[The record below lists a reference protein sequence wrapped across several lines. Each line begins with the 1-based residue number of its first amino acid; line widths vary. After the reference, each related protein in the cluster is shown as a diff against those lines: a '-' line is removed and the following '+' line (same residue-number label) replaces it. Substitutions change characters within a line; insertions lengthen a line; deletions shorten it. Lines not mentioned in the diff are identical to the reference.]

1 MPVFRVFQRLGEVS
15 GDRVA
20 ACFLRIHNH
29 HTIVIGCNVTKHRL
43 PFTCGHCLALV
54 LLVRA
59 NITRLVYADMDEF
72 YYLSRM
78 ALVKDERHYDKFDRA
93 FSTYFKG
100 LEDLAGMI
108 ASLIPD
114 EFLRREFEK
123 SLTPEEL
130 EKIKSLGGLEKLIE
144 AFKREVEEAA
154 RGEGDDKDKEGKGKR
169 GKGEEGKDRDGKKR
183 RGKRQWDKRDYKA
196 YDDNVELGT
205 RGMKIAMRRLRKLA
219 RTGAEDEFDINTTIS
234 KTAKNG
240 GLLDI
245 IMRPERRNTVKV
257 LLFLDNGGSMDAH
270 VKVCEELFSAARSE
284 FKHLETYYFHNFVY
298 DGVWK
303 EHNRR
308 MNERL
313 DTFDILHK
321 YAHDYKVIFVGDATM
336 APYEITHAGGSVEH
350 WNEEAGAIWMQRM
363 MDTYDKVIWINPTP
377 HDTWEYSTSV
387 ALTKKL
393 VDDQMYPLTIRGIEE
408 GMNYLTK

>member
-1 MPVFRVFQRLGEVS
+1 MLINFFFTLKKARIPVSITELLHLLEVLK
-15 GDRVA
+15 A
-20 ACFLRIHNH
+20 
-29 HTIVIGCNVTKHRL
+29 
-43 PFTCGHCLALV
+43 
-54 LLVRA
+54 
-59 NITRLVYADMDEF
+59 RLVYADIDEF

-100 LEDLAGMI
+100 LEDLSSLL

-114 EFLRREFEK
+114 EYLRREFEK

-130 EKIKSLGGLEKLIE
+130 EKIQSLGGLEKLIE

-154 RGEGDDKDKEGKGKR
+154 RGEGKEKDKEGKGENGR
-169 GKGEEGKDRDGKKR
+169 GKEGDERKGKKR

-205 RGMKIAMRRLRKLA
+205 RGLKISLRRLRKLA
-219 RTGAEDEFDINTTIS
+219 RQGAEDEFDIDNTIS

-257 LLFLDNGGSMDAH
+257 LLLLDNGGSMDAH

-284 FKHLETYYFHNFVY
+284 FKHLEVYYFHNFIY

-308 MNERL
+308 MNERI
-313 DTFDILHK
+313 DTFDLLHK
-321 YAHDYKVIFVGDATM
+321 YTHDYKVIFVGDATM

-363 MDTYDKVIWINPTP
+363 LDTFEKVIWINPTP
-377 HDTWEYSTSV
+377 QDTWEYSTSV
-387 ALTKKL
+387 SLIQKL
-393 VDDQMYPLTIRGIEE
+393 VEDQMYPLTIAGIEE
-408 GMNYLTK
+408 GMNVLSK

>member
-1 MPVFRVFQRLGEVS
+1 MLINFFFALKKARIPVSITE
-15 GDRVA
+15 
-20 ACFLRIHNH
+20 
-29 HTIVIGCNVTKHRL
+29 
-43 PFTCGHCLALV
+43 
-54 LLVRA
+54 LLHLLEILKA
-59 NITRLVYADMDEF
+59 RLVYADIDEF
-72 YYLSRM
+72 YYMSRM

-100 LEDLAGMI
+100 LEDLSSLL

-114 EFLRREFEK
+114 EYLRREFEK

-130 EKIKSLGGLEKLIE
+130 EKIQSLGGLEKLIE

-154 RGEGDDKDKEGKGKR
+154 RGEGKEKDKEGQGENGR
-169 GKGEEGKDRDGKKR
+169 GEEGNDRKGKKR

-205 RGMKIAMRRLRKLA
+205 RGLKISLRRLRKLA
-219 RTGAEDEFDINTTIS
+219 RQGAEDEFDIDNTIS

-257 LLFLDNGGSMDAH
+257 LLMLDNGGSMDAH

-284 FKHLETYYFHNFVY
+284 FKHLEVYYYHNFIY

-308 MNERL
+308 MNERI

-321 YAHDYKVIFVGDATM
+321 YTHDYKVIFVGDATM

-350 WNEEAGAIWMQRM
+350 WNEEAGAIWMQRLL
-363 MDTYDKVIWINPTP
+363 DTFEKVIWINPTP
-377 HDTWEYSTSV
+377 QDTWEYSTSV
-387 ALTKKL
+387 SLIQKL
-393 VDDQMYPLTIRGIEE
+393 VEDKMYPLTIAGIEE
-408 GMNYLTK
+408 GMNHLSK

>member
-1 MPVFRVFQRLGEVS
+1 MLINFFFTLKKERIPVSITELLHLL
-15 GDRVA
+15 D
-20 ACFLRIHNH
+20 
-29 HTIVIGCNVTKHRL
+29 
-43 PFTCGHCLALV
+43 V
-54 LLVRA
+54 LKA
-59 NITRLVYADMDEF
+59 RLVYADIDEF

-93 FSTYFKG
+93 FSAYFKG
-100 LEDLAGMI
+100 LDDLSSLL

-114 EFLRREFEK
+114 EYLRREFEK

-130 EKIKSLGGLEKLIE
+130 EKIKSLGGLEQLIE

-154 RGEGDDKDKEGKGKR
+154 RGEGKEKDKEGKGENGR
-169 GKGEEGKDRDGKKR
+169 GNEGEDRKGKKR

-205 RGMKIAMRRLRKLA
+205 RGLKISLRRLRKLA
-219 RTGAEDEFDINTTIS
+219 RQGAEDEFDIDGTIS
-234 KTAKNG
+234 KTARSG

-257 LLFLDNGGSMDAH
+257 LLLLDNGGSMDAH

-284 FKHLETYYFHNFVY
+284 FKHLEVYYFHNFVY

-308 MNERL
+308 MNERI
-313 DTFDILHK
+313 DTFDLLHK
-321 YAHDYKVIFVGDATM
+321 YTHDYKVIFVGDATM

-350 WNEEAGAIWMQRM
+350 WNEEAGAIWMQRFL
-363 MDTYDKVIWINPTP
+363 DTFEKCIWINPTP
-377 HDTWEYSTSV
+377 QDTWEYSTSV
-387 ALTKKL
+387 ALIQKL
-393 VDDQMYPLTIRGIEE
+393 VEDQMYPLTIHGIEE
-408 GMNYLTK
+408 GMNYLSK

>member
-1 MPVFRVFQRLGEVS
+1 MLINFFLELKKARIPVSITELLHLL
-15 GDRVA
+15 D
-20 ACFLRIHNH
+20 
-29 HTIVIGCNVTKHRL
+29 
-43 PFTCGHCLALV
+43 V
-54 LLVRA
+54 LKA
-59 NITRLVYADMDEF
+59 RLVYADMDDF

-93 FSTYFKG
+93 FGTYFKG
-100 LEDLAGMI
+100 LEDLASMI

-123 SLTPEEL
+123 SLTKEDL

-154 RGEGDDKDKEGKGKR
+154 REGNDKDKA
-169 GKGEEGKDRDGKKR
+169 GKGEEGKGEGKGKKR
-183 RGKRQWDKRDYKA
+183 RGGGGKRSWDKRDYKA

-205 RGMKIAMRRLRKLA
+205 RGMKIALRRLRKLA
-219 RTGAEDEFDINTTIS
+219 RTGADDEFDIDTTID

-245 IMRPERRNTVKV
+245 KMRPERRNTVKV

-270 VKVCEELFSAARSE
+270 VRVCEELFSAARSE
-284 FKHLETYYFHNFVY
+284 FKHLETFYFHNFIY

-303 EHNRR
+303 EHRRR

-321 YAHDYKVIFVGDATM
+321 YTHEYKVIFVGDATM

-350 WNEEAGAIWMQRM
+350 WNEEAGAIWMQRVI
-363 MDTYDKVIWINPTP
+363 DAYDKVVWINPTP
-377 HDTWEYSTSV
+377 QDTWEYSTSV
-387 ALTKKL
+387 ALAKRL
-393 VDDQMYPLTIRGIEE
+393 VDNQMYPLTIRGIED

>member
-1 MPVFRVFQRLGEVS
+1 MLINFF
-15 GDRVA
+15 
-20 ACFLRIHNH
+20 
-29 HTIVIGCNVTKHRL
+29 
-43 PFTCGHCLALV
+43 LALKKTRIPV
-54 LLVRA
+54 SITELLHLMDILKA
-59 NITRLVYADMDEF
+59 RLVYADMDEF

-93 FSTYFKG
+93 FGTYFKG
-100 LEDLAGMI
+100 LEDLSSMI
-108 ASLIPD
+108 ASLISD

-123 SLTPEEL
+123 SLTKEEL

-154 RGEGDDKDKEGKGKR
+154 RAEKGDKDQEGNGRRGRGEQGDDR
-169 GKGEEGKDRDGKKR
+169 NGKKR
-183 RGKRQWDKRDYKA
+183 RGRRSWDRRDYKA

-205 RGMKIAMRRLRKLA
+205 RGIKIALRRLRKLA
-219 RTGAEDEFDINTTIS
+219 RTGAEDEFDIDNTIS
-234 KTAKNG
+234 KTARNG

-245 IMRPERRNTVKV
+245 IMRAERRNTVKV

-284 FKHLETYYFHNFVY
+284 FKHLETYYFHNFIY

-303 EHNRR
+303 EHRRR
-308 MNERL
+308 MSERI

-336 APYEITHAGGSVEH
+336 APYEITHSGGSVEH
-350 WNEEAGAIWMQRM
+350 WNEEAGAIWIQRV
-363 MDTYDKVIWINPTP
+363 MDVYDKVIWINPTP
-377 HDTWEYSTSV
+377 QDTWEYSTSV

-393 VDDQMYPLTIRGIEE
+393 VDDQMFPLTIRGIEN
-408 GMNYLTK
+408 GMNFLTK

>member
-1 MPVFRVFQRLGEVS
+1 MLINFFFSLKKARIPVSITE
-15 GDRVA
+15 
-20 ACFLRIHNH
+20 
-29 HTIVIGCNVTKHRL
+29 
-43 PFTCGHCLALV
+43 
-54 LLVRA
+54 LLHLLDILKA
-59 NITRLVYADMDEF
+59 RLVYADIDEF

-93 FSTYFKG
+93 FSNYFKG
-100 LEDLAGMI
+100 LEDLSSLL

-114 EFLRREFEK
+114 EYLRREFEK

-130 EKIKSLGGLEKLIE
+130 EKIQSLGGLEKLIE

-154 RGEGDDKDKEGKGKR
+154 RGEGKEKDKEGKGENGR
-169 GKGEEGKDRDGKKR
+169 GEEGNDRKGKKR

-205 RGMKIAMRRLRKLA
+205 RGLKISLRRLRKLA
-219 RTGAEDEFDINTTIS
+219 RQGAEDEFDIDNTIS

-257 LLFLDNGGSMDAH
+257 LLMLDNGGSMDAH

-284 FKHLETYYFHNFVY
+284 FKHLEVYYFHNFIY

-308 MNERL
+308 MNERI

-321 YAHDYKVIFVGDATM
+321 YTHDYKVIFVGDATM

-363 MDTYDKVIWINPTP
+363 LDTFEKVIWINPTP
-377 HDTWEYSTSV
+377 QDTWEYSTSV
-387 ALTKKL
+387 SLIQKL
-393 VDDQMYPLTIRGIEE
+393 VEDRMYPLTIAGIEE
-408 GMNYLTK
+408 GMNVLSK